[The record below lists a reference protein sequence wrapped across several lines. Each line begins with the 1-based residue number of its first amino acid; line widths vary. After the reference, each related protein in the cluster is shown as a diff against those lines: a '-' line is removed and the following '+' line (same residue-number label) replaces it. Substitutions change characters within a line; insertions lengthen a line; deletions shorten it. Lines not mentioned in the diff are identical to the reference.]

1 MASSLAAAIRSSLGV
16 DVNLKEGHGGIFEVS
31 LDGNIVYTNNRE
43 CSCRPSNEEIVQRI
57 KEYSPGF
64 IKSNPGCCCSTPA
77 MEAVPEIFTGCCPPG
92 ASGAGNSNTSCC
104 CTDNSI
110 ATSVQPKRQFLIEF
124 MFIDLSVCTRCQR
137 TESSLEEAVSEV
149 ARILE
154 ATGVEVV
161 VRKIHI
167 QTEAQARELGFIS
180 SPTIRVN
187 GRDIQMD
194 VRESL
199 CESCGDLC
207 GDDVDCRVWVYQGKE
222 YDTPPKAMIIDA
234 ILKEVYGGSD
244 KSSEPPARPV
254 DIPDNLKRFFAA
266 MQNKL

>member
-43 CSCRPSNEEIVQRI
+43 CSRRPSNEEIVQRI
-57 KEYSPGF
+57 KEYSPAF

-77 MEAVPEIFTGCCPPG
+77 MEAVPEVFTSCCPPG

-124 MFIDLSVCTRCQR
+124 MFIDLSVCTRCQG

-234 ILKEVYGGSD
+234 ILREVYGGSD

-266 MQNKL
+266 MQK